1 MTRSNAAKA
10 IAGGDIT
17 SPNHRSHLLPAW
29 KPGQSGNPAGRPRGA
44 RSKLSEL
51 TLQKLLAD
59 FEANGDQVIQEVRR
73 KSPSNYLAAVVSL
86 LPKQQ
91 EKLDSPF
98 ADLSDEELALLEAFL
113 KSTRAKTVTMIDAQP
128 ADVPPTTLSHDECN
142 TLTREQKAQRQRAR
156 AAAQQVSPQTLS
168 DNEISQRLDNA
179 LNSPKRDNP

>member
-1 MTRSNAAKA
+1 MGNPARNTE
-10 IAGGDIT
+10 
-17 SPNHRSHLLPAW
+17 HLVPW
-29 KPGQSGNPAGRPRGA
+29 KPGQSGNPSGRPRGA

-59 FEANGDQVIQEVRR
+59 FEANGDSVIQRVRTHQ
-73 KSPSNYLAAVVSL
+73 PANYLQAIVSL

-113 KSTRAKTVTMIDAQP
+113 KSTRAKTVTIIDADASVQDARERADVAQP
-128 ADVPPTTLSHDECN
+128 ADHPQPLSHDE
-142 TLTREQKAQRQRAR
+142 RQRAR

-168 DNEISQRLDNA
+168 DDEIAQRLDNA